1 MSDWNQAII
10 DEFRANT
17 GRVGGSFEGRT
28 LLLLHHRGA
37 KTGIERVNP
46 LAYQRLND
54 DSVAVFAR
62 RAAIRRTLIGITTL
76 WRTLTPKS
84 RSAPIAFRCAP
95 AWRKGD
101 ERDRIFEK
109 QKADW
114 DGFAEYEEKLEGI
127 ALIPVVVL
135 EAVRAQLSLH
145 GAKRSRHPA
154 KPPPKSALGRSTASS
169 LTCPGTSFVNRGVYA
184 RVRGLC

>member
-17 GRVGGSFEGRT
+17 GRVGGYFEGRT

-37 KTGIERVNP
+37 KTGVERVNP

-54 DSVAVFAR
+54 DSVAVFASKGGDPKNPDWYYNLVANPDAEVEIGTDR
-62 RAAIRRTLIGITTL
+62 YPVRARVAE
-76 WRTLTPKS
+76 
-84 RSAPIAFRCAP
+84 
-95 AWRKGD
+95 GD

-127 ALIPVVVL
+127 RVIPVVVL
-135 EAVRAQLSLH
+135 EAV
-145 GAKRSRHPA
+145 
-154 KPPPKSALGRSTASS
+154 
-169 LTCPGTSFVNRGVYA
+169 
-184 RVRGLC
+184 